1 MKEIKRIRLEK
12 NRGWRGLAELVCE
25 DEERK
30 VVHKMIFSFSQ
41 PVWDDLL
48 QGYIVI
54 QDEDNYFI
62 LNFDNTESLPKPT
75 QQRSVL
81 IKSFLATVVNI
92 TAYPKNEEVSPLTY
106 DYSKIYHFKKNRNN
120 HTTSSW
126 NCIRSKSNTRNIGGV
141 SMRIAKKDIE
151 RLTYVEKALSKRDDH
166 LAKVVHNVLHELNPE
181 FIFIIQEEG
190 CWDGELIHHTEVY
203 ASFGD
208 ALNSYKNLVRVAR
221 SDIREWISE
230 DQISESEQI
239 DEEAGTASFET
250 YESGDFTRLH
260 DTISIIKKEVI

>member
-41 PVWDDLL
+41 AVWNDLL

-126 NCIRSKSNTRNIGGV
+126 NCIG
-141 SMRIAKKDIE
+141 
-151 RLTYVEKALSKRDDH
+151 
-166 LAKVVHNVLHELNPE
+166 
-181 FIFIIQEEG
+181 
-190 CWDGELIHHTEVY
+190 
-203 ASFGD
+203 
-208 ALNSYKNLVRVAR
+208 VRV
-221 SDIREWISE
+221 IPEI
-230 DQISESEQI
+230 
-239 DEEAGTASFET
+239 
-250 YESGDFTRLH
+250 
-260 DTISIIKKEVI
+260 

>member
-1 MKEIKRIRLEK
+1 MKEIKRIRINK

-62 LNFDNTESLPKPT
+62 LNFDNTEALPKPT

-81 IKSFLATVVNI
+81 IKSFLATVKCI
-92 TAYPKNEEVSPLTY
+92 TAYPKNEPLSPLTDDY
-106 DYSKIYHFKKNRNN
+106 DRIYHFKKNRNN

-126 NCIRSKSNTRNIGGV
+126 NCIG
-141 SMRIAKKDIE
+141 
-151 RLTYVEKALSKRDDH
+151 
-166 LAKVVHNVLHELNPE
+166 
-181 FIFIIQEEG
+181 
-190 CWDGELIHHTEVY
+190 
-203 ASFGD
+203 
-208 ALNSYKNLVRVAR
+208 VRV
-221 SDIREWISE
+221 IPEI
-230 DQISESEQI
+230 
-239 DEEAGTASFET
+239 
-250 YESGDFTRLH
+250 
-260 DTISIIKKEVI
+260 